1 MIRFE
6 HVTKSYPDG
15 TTAVD
20 DLTFEVAEGEL
31 VTLVGPSGCGK
42 TTTMKMVNR
51 LIEPTSG
58 RILLDGED
66 ISALDPVQ
74 LRRRIGYV
82 IQQVGLFPHKTVLD
96 NTATVPHLLGRP
108 RTKARAR
115 AAELLD
121 LVGLDP
127 STYGDRYPDQLSGG
141 QRQRVGVARA
151 LAADPP
157 VLLMDE
163 PFGAV
168 DPVVREHLQNE
179 FLRLQSTLRKTVL
192 FVTHDIEEAVR
203 LGDRIAVY
211 GAGRIEQ
218 FDTPATVLGAPATP
232 YTAEFV
238 GADRGLKRLS
248 VTPVEPG
255 DLEQPPV
262 VRLDDPA
269 AGAADR
275 LAADGASW
283 AVVLEADG
291 SLHGWVPA
299 AALTG
304 SAEASGQGPGPVGAQ
319 RTPEGSTVRAHARRM
334 DARLPLG
341 APLKQALSTMLQ
353 HDAGWVAVQ
362 DGERYLGVLTPARL
376 HSALRR
382 STTADAANVP
392 RGEISLDTVPG
403 PGGAV
408 PGLGDSG
415 PGPGRT
421 APGTDADATATGTEA
436 TATGAK
442 ATAPRADA

>member
-6 HVTKSYPDG
+6 HVSKRYADG

-20 DLTFEVAEGEL
+20 DLSFEVNEGEL

-51 LIEPTSG
+51 LIEPTAG
-58 RILLDGED
+58 RIFLDGDD
-66 ISALDPVQ
+66 ISGVDPVQ

-82 IQQVGLFPHKTVLD
+82 IQQVGLFPHKSVLD
-96 NTATVPHLLGRP
+96 NTATVPHLLGVKRA
-108 RTKARAR
+108 KARER

-127 STYGDRYPDQLSGG
+127 KVFGERYPEQLSGG

-179 FLRLQSTLRKTVL
+179 FLRLQQTLGKTVL

-211 GAGRIEQ
+211 GDGRIEQ
-218 FDTPATVLGAPATP
+218 YDTPSAVLGTPATDYVAD
-232 YTAEFV
+232 FV

-248 VTPVEPG
+248 VTPIEEG

-262 VRLDDPA
+262 VHLDDPLPRELDA
-269 AGAADR
+269 R
-275 LAADGASW
+275 W
-283 AVVLEADG
+283 AVVLDNDNN
-291 SLHGWVPA
+291 LHGWI
-299 AALTG
+299 
-304 SAEASGQGPGPVGAQ
+304 SAEHARVAANKGD
-319 RTPEGSTVRAHARRM
+319 TVRDHARRM
-334 DARLPLG
+334 EAWLPVG
-341 APLKQALSTMLQ
+341 ALLKQAFATMLQ
-353 HDAGWVAVQ
+353 HDAGWIAVI
-362 DGERYLGVLTPARL
+362 DEHSEGRFLGVLTPARL
-376 HSALRR
+376 HEALRR
-382 STTADAANVP
+382 STAADARDITRAEVELETVDPLLPSEP
-392 RGEISLDTVPG
+392 RRLSQ
-403 PGGAV
+403 
-408 PGLGDSG
+408 
-415 PGPGRT
+415 
-421 APGTDADATATGTEA
+421 
-436 TATGAK
+436 
-442 ATAPRADA
+442 

>member
-6 HVTKSYPDG
+6 HVTKRYADG

-20 DLTFEVAEGEL
+20 DLSFEVAEGEL

-51 LIEPTSG
+51 LIEPSAG

-66 ISALDPVQ
+66 IAGVDPVQ

-82 IQQVGLFPHKTVLD
+82 IQQVGLFPHRTVLD
-96 NTATVPHLLGRP
+96 NTATVPHLLGWK
-108 RTKARAR
+108 RTKARER

-127 STYGDRYPDQLSGG
+127 AVHGDRYPDQLSGG

-168 DPVVREHLQNE
+168 DPVVRERLQTE
-179 FLRLQSTLRKTVL
+179 FLRLQQAVRKTVL

-211 GAGRIEQ
+211 GQGRIEQ
-218 FDTPATVLGAPATP
+218 FDTPSTVLGAPATD
-232 YTAEFV
+232 YVADFV

-248 VTPVEPG
+248 VTPIEKG

-262 VRLDDPA
+262 LRLDDPLPSDL
-269 AGAADR
+269 AGR
-275 LAADGASW
+275 W
-283 AVVLEADG
+283 AVVLDADG
-291 SLHGWVPA
+291 TLHGWI
-299 AALTG
+299 
-304 SAEASGQGPGPVGAQ
+304 SAEHARGKG
-319 RTPEGSTVRAHARRM
+319 TVREHARRM
-334 DARLPLG
+334 EARLPVG
-341 APLKQALSTMLQ
+341 ASLKQAFATMLQ
-353 HDAGWVAVQ
+353 HDAGWIAVTDGN
-362 DGERYLGVLTPARL
+362 DGEGAGRFLGVLTPARL
-376 HSALRR
+376 HEALRR
-382 STTADAANVP
+382 STAADAHDV
-392 RGEISLDTVPG
+392 
-403 PGGAV
+403 
-408 PGLGDSG
+408 
-415 PGPGRT
+415 
-421 APGTDADATATGTEA
+421 
-436 TATGAK
+436 
-442 ATAPRADA
+442 PRADVTLETVSGR

>member
-6 HVTKSYPDG
+6 HVTKRYADG

-20 DLTFEVAEGEL
+20 DLSFEVAEGEL

-58 RILLDGED
+58 RIFLDDED
-66 ISALDPVQ
+66 ISTVDPVQ

-82 IQQVGLFPHKTVLD
+82 IQQVGLFPHKTVLE
-96 NTATVPHLLGRP
+96 NTATVPHLLGVK
-108 RTKARAR
+108 KAAAHKR

-127 STYGDRYPDQLSGG
+127 TTYGSRYPDQLSGG

-168 DPVVREHLQNE
+168 DPVVRERLQNE
-179 FLRLQSTLRKTVL
+179 FLRLQSQVRKTVL

-211 GAGRIEQ
+211 GQGAIEQ
-218 FDTPATVLGAPATP
+218 FDAPAAVLGAPATE
-232 YTAEFV
+232 YVADFV

-248 VTPVEPG
+248 VTPIEEG

-262 VRLDDPA
+262 VHLDDALPA
-269 AGAADR
+269 DIAR
-275 LAADGASW
+275 W
-283 AVVLEADG
+283 AVVLDG
-291 SLHGWVPA
+291 EDNLHGWI
-299 AALTG
+299 
-304 SAEASGQGPGPVGAQ
+304 SAEQARAGRG
-319 RTPEGSTVRAHARRM
+319 TVREHARRM
-334 DARLPLG
+334 EAWLPVG
-341 APLKQALSTMLQ
+341 ASLKQAFATMLQ
-353 HDAGWVAVQ
+353 HDAGWIAVI
-362 DGERYLGVLTPARL
+362 DREERGRFLGVLTPARL
-376 HSALRR
+376 HEALRR
-382 STTADAANVP
+382 S
-392 RGEISLDTVPG
+392 I
-403 PGGAV
+403 
-408 PGLGDSG
+408 
-415 PGPGRT
+415 
-421 APGTDADATATGTEA
+421 DADAQAVPRTEVKVESVSSRSA
-436 TATGAK
+436 G
-442 ATAPRADA
+442 R

>member
-6 HVTKSYPDG
+6 HVTKRYADG

-20 DLTFEVAEGEL
+20 DLSFEVAEGEL
-31 VTLVGPSGCGK
+31 ITLVGPSGCGK

-51 LIEPTSG
+51 LIEPTEG

-66 ISALDPVQ
+66 IADADPVE

-82 IQQVGLFPHKTVLD
+82 IQQVGLFPHRTVLD

-108 RTKARAR
+108 RKAARAR

-127 STYGDRYPDQLSGG
+127 SVYGDRYPDQLSGG

-179 FLRLQSTLRKTVL
+179 FLRLQSTLHKTVL

-211 GAGRIEQ
+211 GSGRIEQ
-218 FDTPATVLGAPATP
+218 LDTPATVLGAPATP

-238 GADRGLKRLS
+238 GADRGLKRLA
-248 VTPVEPG
+248 VTPVEAA
-255 DLEQPPV
+255 DLEEPPV

-269 AGAADR
+269 ARAAGA
-275 LAADGASW
+275 LAAAGAPW
-283 AVVLEADG
+283 AVVLDADG
-291 SLHGWVPA
+291 TPYGWVA
-299 AALTG
+299 AEALTDAADG
-304 SAEASGQGPGPVGAQ
+304 PATVRGRARPMAEAVRLG
-319 RTPEGSTVRAHARRM
+319 TPLR
-334 DARLPLG
+334 
-341 APLKQALSTMLQ
+341 QALSTLLQ
-353 HDAGWVAVQ
+353 HDAGWLAVL
-362 DGERYLGVLTPARL
+362 DGDRYRGVLTPAAL
-376 HSALRR
+376 HGALRR
-382 STTADAANVP
+382 ATTADAADLARDEVA
-392 RGEISLDTVPG
+392 LDTVPR
-403 PGGAV
+403 V
-408 PGLGDSG
+408 
-415 PGPGRT
+415 
-421 APGTDADATATGTEA
+421 
-436 TATGAK
+436 
-442 ATAPRADA
+442 

>member
-6 HVTKSYPDG
+6 HVTKRYADG

-20 DLTFEVAEGEL
+20 DLSFEVNEGEL

-51 LIEPTSG
+51 LIEPSEG
-58 RILLDGED
+58 RIFVDGDD
-66 ISALDPVQ
+66 ISGIDPVQ

-82 IQQVGLFPHKTVLD
+82 IQQVGLFPHKTVLE
-96 NTATVPHLLGRP
+96 NTATVPHLLGVKRG
-108 RTKARAR
+108 KARER

-127 STYGDRYPDQLSGG
+127 AVFGDRYPEQLSGG

-179 FLRLQSTLRKTVL
+179 FLRLQQAVRKTVL

-211 GAGRIEQ
+211 GEGRIEQ
-218 FDTPATVLGAPATP
+218 FDSPSTVLGAPAND
-232 YTAEFV
+232 YVADFV

-248 VTPVEPG
+248 VTPIEEG

-262 VRLDDPA
+262 VHLDDALPKELDA
-269 AGAADR
+269 R
-275 LAADGASW
+275 W
-283 AVVLEADG
+283 AVVLDAENN
-291 SLHGWVPA
+291 LHGW
-299 AALTG
+299 L
-304 SAEASGQGPGPVGAQ
+304 SAEHARAGSG
-319 RTPEGSTVRAHARRM
+319 TVREHARRM
-334 DARLPLG
+334 EAWLPVG
-341 APLKQALSTMLQ
+341 ASLKQAFATMLQ
-353 HDAGWVAVQ
+353 HDAGWIAVI
-362 DGERYLGVLTPARL
+362 DKDSEGRFLGVLTPARL
-376 HSALRR
+376 HEALRR
-382 STTADAANVP
+382 STAADARDIARAEV
-392 RGEISLDTVPG
+392 ELETVAAIDG
-403 PGGAV
+403 
-408 PGLGDSG
+408 
-415 PGPGRT
+415 
-421 APGTDADATATGTEA
+421 
-436 TATGAK
+436 
-442 ATAPRADA
+442 